1 MELLELRR
9 VFEDARIQG
18 GGGLHAAVGDLRLD
32 HDPVTTRLRLWIVAA
47 GPPRGAVPI
56 GSCGAR
62 RRFFVS
68 AYIRAESK
76 SAWREGIT
84 AMEQVPHWLEV
95 TVFAAGMTAYAEEV
109 DGTLHRAPPIAGD
122 AGDPEA
128 PPPSAIH

>member
-1 MELLELRR
+1 MPRATAFLRECLHSSGIETR
-9 VFEDARIQG
+9 MARK
-18 GGGLHAAVGDLRLD
+18 DL
-32 HDPVTTRLRLWIVAA
+32 
-47 GPPRGAVPI
+47 
-56 GSCGAR
+56 
-62 RRFFVS
+62 
-68 AYIRAESK
+68 
-76 SAWREGIT
+76 